1 MRVTPIQSI
10 QPMSN
15 PPKQQQR
22 AGIGLRSKDFEVF
35 DKATGNWFALPEKEA
50 FEFYDKLNKEGI

>member
-1 MRVTPIQSI
+1 
-10 QPMSN
+10 MSN